1 MEHDF
6 SHLPFRPADILLPQ
20 NCDLSLWS
28 VVACDQYTSQPE
40 YWQRVEERVG
50 RAPSALRLI
59 LPESSLDG
67 PHVETD
73 IMDVNNTM
81 THYLREDRFALLPH
95 AMVYVERTLDNG
107 RVRRGLV
114 GMVDLEQYD
123 YEPGSPAPVRAT
135 EGVVLSRIPP
145 GLQCGRTPPSS
156 CPMSCCCATIPAAP
170 SSSPWLG
177 RGSRWSRCMTST

>member
-107 RVRRGLV
+107 RVRS
-114 GMVDLEQYD
+114 MTT
-123 YEPGSPAPVRAT
+123 SPAPPPPSGPRKEWYCPA
-135 EGVVLSRIPP
+135 SHP